1 MASCAFLS
9 FAAETIFMAE
19 VICMVDEIELM
30 RFLSSLRLA
39 MRVLSCAY
47 AYLADNSSAAFSI
60 A

>member
-1 MASCAFLS
+1 MASWAFLS

-39 MRVLSCAY
+39 MSVLSCAY